1 MSAFKSLLCVVCL
14 AGSVAC
20 GEPGFTVKYAPGYSP
35 KARHVS
41 VFGIKRDGLMNRG
54 GWAALGPGLSP
65 AFNGNACEVA
75 YGDSMFNAVP
85 DLATAVD
92 DYVRGNGV
100 SDDLLAELAPAA
112 KGDTIM
118 LLTIAGHPL
127 LPPGDAGSMVHAA
140 NPPSSSSHARHRGG
154 AGSENASK
162 SKSNQDPFEISA
174 TFYSV
179 AEHRSVAFIDFSS
192 DGTRID
198 EAISEFRNK
207 LEQEFPGSTC
217 SGWDWT
223 VQLDAANIRKLAEQ

>member
-1 MSAFKSLLCVVCL
+1 MSASKSLLCLVCL
-14 AGSVAC
+14 FGSVAC

-35 KARHVS
+35 VGRHVS
-41 VFGIKRDGLMNRG
+41 VFGIKRDGLMNRA

-75 YGDSMFNAVP
+75 YGDSMFNTVP
-85 DLATAVD
+85 ELASAVD

-127 LPPGDAGSMVHAA
+127 LPPGDAGSTVHAA
-140 NPPSSSSHARHRGG
+140 APPTRHRGG
-154 AGSENASK
+154 AGSEKSK
-162 SKSNQDPFEISA
+162 SKSHQDPFEVSA
-174 TFYSV
+174 TFYSIG
-179 AEHRSVAFIDFSS
+179 ERRSVAVIDFSS
-192 DGTRID
+192 DGTKID
-198 EAISEFRNK
+198 EALSEFRNK
-207 LEQEFPGSTC
+207 LEAEFRSSTC

-223 VQLDAANIRKLAEQ
+223 VHVDEANVRKLGEQ